1 MDKTTELSR
10 RFFQAVKSRC
20 FIFGGPFI
28 KSYKKNG
35 SESDH
40 PHF

>member
-1 MDKTTELSR
+1 MDKTTESSG

-20 FIFGGPFI
+20 FIFGGAFI